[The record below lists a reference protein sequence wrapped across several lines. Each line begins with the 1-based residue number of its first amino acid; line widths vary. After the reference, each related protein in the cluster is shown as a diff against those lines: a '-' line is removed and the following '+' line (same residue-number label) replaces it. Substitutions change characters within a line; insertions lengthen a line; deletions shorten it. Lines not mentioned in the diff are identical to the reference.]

1 MEYDSRI
8 GIAYDTIFY
17 GTFYFNTDVFKDHY
31 IKIFNANEDD
41 FKYFYA
47 LKESIPSPPPVLY
60 PFYYCD
66 LTKPSFLAD
75 CFNEAFHFG
84 LEDFLSFNKRLQG
97 SPQSLV
103 RELFQ
108 YYLEPAEETYSR
120 KSQFLQEVLDLDLN
134 NELLL
139 QLARIWSDYRSVL
152 QALNDFLTA
161 SYTAVKELYDNESG
175 LIRNLLKTFKREQF
189 LTYLNTIS
197 TINYSKSSRK
207 DRVSISLLN
216 MILIYQKS
224 LPEMGNTFLLG
235 RRCNECVDFHNI
247 YSKISVE
254 ILCRAFCDPIKAEIL
269 LHLNEKEYTVTQL
282 SEILYQNRQSVNRH
296 ALWLLDFMFIT
307 ISQRKGTE
315 IYYKINRPF
324 FSVAKD
330 ILIPFFDKF
339 SENPIGNPL
348 EIKQEVKSDEK
359 VEKTDRA

>member
-17 GTFYFNTDVFKDHY
+17 GILYFNTDVFKEY
-31 IKIFNANEDD
+31 FMKNFGVKEDD

-60 PFYYCD
+60 PFFYCD
-66 LTKPSFLAD
+66 LTKPSFLST
-75 CFNEAFHFG
+75 CFTAGFQFG

-97 SPQSLV
+97 SPKSLV
-103 RELFQ
+103 RELFR
-108 YYLEPAEETYSR
+108 YYLESAEETYSR
-120 KSQFLQEVLDLDLN
+120 KLQFLQKILDLDLN

-139 QLARIWSDYRSVL
+139 QLVRIWNDYRSVL

-161 SYTAVKELYDNESG
+161 SYTAVKELYDNECG

-189 LTYLNTIS
+189 LIQLNS
-197 TINYSKSSRK
+197 LSVMNYTKASRK

-216 MILIYQKS
+216 MIMIYQKNH
-224 LPEMGNTFLLG
+224 PEMGNTFLLG
-235 RRCNECVDFHNI
+235 RRCNECVDFHKN
-247 YSKISVE
+247 YNKISVD

-269 LHLNEKEYTVTQL
+269 SHLNEKEYTVTQL

-339 SENPIGNPL
+339 SENSIGNFL
-348 EIKQEVKSDEK
+348 KINSEVKSDEN